1 VTEQPGVTGQPGV
14 GQPGVTGQ
22 PDGGA
27 RQPSDGAVQPGVP
40 AKPGALATHLAFGLI
55 VLVVLAGFGLITI
68 DRWRRGGTLI
78 GAALLL
84 AGGLRAV
91 LSEEHAGLLAIRN
104 RPADVLTYTAFGLA
118 LVAVA
123 VTID

>member
-1 VTEQPGVTGQPGV
+1 VTTTRRSAV
-14 GQPGVTGQ
+14 GN
-22 PDGGA
+22 
-27 RQPSDGAVQPGVP
+27 
-40 AKPGALATHLAFGLI
+40 HLAFA
-55 VLVVLAGFGLITI
+55 LVVAVAIVGFVLIAI
-68 DRWRRGGTLI
+68 YRWRRGAVTL

-91 LSEEHAGLLAIRN
+91 LSDARAGLLAIRG
-104 RPADVLTYTAFGLA
+104 RVVDVLAYTGFGLA

>member
-1 VTEQPGVTGQPGV
+1 VGAEVTHPPRAGI
-14 GQPGVTGQ
+14 
-22 PDGGA
+22 
-27 RQPSDGAVQPGVP
+27 R
-40 AKPGALATHLAFGLI
+40 THLAFA
-55 VLVVLAGFGLITI
+55 LVVAVMLAAFALITI

-78 GAALLL
+78 GGALLL

-91 LSEEHAGLLAIRN
+91 LSDERAGLLAIRG
-104 RPADVLTYTAFGLA
+104 RPADVLTYTALGLA